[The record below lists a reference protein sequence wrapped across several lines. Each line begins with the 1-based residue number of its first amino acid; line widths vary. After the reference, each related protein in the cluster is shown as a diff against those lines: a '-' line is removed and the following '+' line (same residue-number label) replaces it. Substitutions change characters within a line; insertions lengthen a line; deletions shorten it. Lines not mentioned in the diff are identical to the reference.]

1 MTKIVIFGNEKGGS
15 GKSTTAMHVMAYL
28 LQKNKKVGIIDLDIR
43 QRSLFRFLENR
54 YAYSDKTG
62 VKLLFPEVGVVKES
76 EYDSKKLAYQE
87 EENLLGFQI
96 ESLKSKCDYIL
107 IDCPGSNTHFSVC
120 AHNLADLII
129 TPIND
134 SLVDFDLLGK
144 LDTQSKKIKY
154 ASIYSEMVWNVRK
167 YRLGLNLPSTKWFV
181 LRNRINHLNSKN
193 KQQLDISLLE
203 LSRRVGFEAIPGFS
217 ERTIFR
223 ELFVLGLTLLDVDV
237 VKDWKLTVSHIAA
250 RNEIRSL
257 INRLGMN

>member
-1 MTKIVIFGNEKGGS
+1 MTKIIIFGNEKGGS
-15 GKSTTAMHVMAYL
+15 GKSTTAIHVMTYL
-28 LQKNKKVGIIDLDIR
+28 LQKNQKVGIIDLDIR
-43 QRSLFRFLENR
+43 QKSLFRFLENR
-54 YAYSDKTG
+54 QAYSKQTG
-62 VKLLFPEVGVVKES
+62 VDLLFPKVGLVKES
-76 EYDSKKLAYQE
+76 EHDSKKSAYQDE
-87 EENLLGFQI
+87 EEQLGFQI
-96 ESLKSKCDYIL
+96 ESLKLKCDYIL
-107 IDCPGSNTHFSVC
+107 VDCPGSNTNFSIF

-134 SLVDFDLLGK
+134 SLVDFDLLGN

-154 ASIYSEMVWNVRK
+154 ASIYSETVWNVRK
-167 YRLGLNLPSTKWFV
+167 YRMGLNLPRTKWVV

-193 KQQLDISLLE
+193 KRQLDTSLLE
-203 LSRRVGFEAIPGFS
+203 LSKRVGFEVFPGFS

-257 INRLGMN
+257 ANRLGIN